1 MYHGTAT
8 NFLFIRVCFFQMM
21 AQNALEF
28 INGWLQE
35 LADSGKLIV
44 VEGKKDRAALQR
56 LGITNVFSLDKKPLF
71 QAVEGISAISDK
83 VGLLTDLD
91 NEGKKLYS
99 RLNTDLQRHG
109 VQIDNYFR
117 EALFRRTALRQIEG
131 LDTYVYNL
139 GK

>member
-1 MYHGTAT
+1 
-8 NFLFIRVCFFQMM
+8 MM

-71 QAVEGISAISDK
+71 QAVEEISAISDK
-83 VGLLTDLD
+83 VVLLTDLD

>member
-1 MYHGTAT
+1 
-8 NFLFIRVCFFQMM
+8 MM

-71 QAVEGISAISDK
+71 QAVEEISAISDK
-83 VGLLTDLD
+83 VVLLTDLD

-117 EALFRRTALRQIEG
+117 EHCSGELP
-131 LDTYVYNL
+131 
-139 GK
+139 

>member
-1 MYHGTAT
+1 
-8 NFLFIRVCFFQMM
+8 MM

-71 QAVEGISAISDK
+71 QAV
-83 VGLLTDLD
+83 
-91 NEGKKLYS
+91 
-99 RLNTDLQRHG
+99 
-109 VQIDNYFR
+109 
-117 EALFRRTALRQIEG
+117 
-131 LDTYVYNL
+131 
-139 GK
+139 